1 MIVSHKYVTELD
13 YWWEF
18 IWFCISL
25 IARNKRM
32 IDAKVDLSKTKTS
45 DQKGNHNWIKDKAKK
60 VLNMYGIV
68 KLFG

>member
-1 MIVSHKYVTELD
+1 MIVSHKYVAELD

-45 DQKGNHNWIKDKAKK
+45 DQKG
-60 VLNMYGIV
+60 
-68 KLFG
+68 